1 MAIEAESFVG
11 DASER
16 VMSLA
21 ERSVAGRRSRFS
33 EKKSL
38 RAVFVESARVS
49 VRQSRALVSLEG
61 KSRTSRYSATP
72 RRGPFQ
78 ISSRQLGVADQ

>member
-11 DASER
+11 EASER
-16 VMSLA
+16 LASLKKV
-21 ERSVAGRRSRFS
+21 VANCRSRFT
-33 EKKSL
+33 EKKESL
-38 RAVFVESARVS
+38 PEVFDESARAA

-72 RRGPFQ
+72 RLDPFR

>member
-1 MAIEAESFVG
+1 MAIGAESFIG

-16 VMSLA
+16 LASLKK
-21 ERSVAGRRSRFS
+21 VAASRRRRFS

-38 RAVFVESARVS
+38 RGVVGESARVTE
-49 VRQSRALVSLEG
+49 RRSRARVSLG
-61 KSRTSRYSATP
+61 KKSRTSRYSATP